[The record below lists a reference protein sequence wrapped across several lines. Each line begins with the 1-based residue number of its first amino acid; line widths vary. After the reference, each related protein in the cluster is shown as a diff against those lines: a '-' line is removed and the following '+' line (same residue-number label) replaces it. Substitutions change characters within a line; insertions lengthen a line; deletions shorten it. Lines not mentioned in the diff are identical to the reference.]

1 MTERGDSAFIGKVAR
16 ETGLSIDAIRFYEA
30 ERVLPEAPRTESGYR
45 MYTEHHVQNLKFLK
59 RAQELGFSLK
69 EIRELLLLRREA
81 TKACSHVRDLLQE
94 KLRDVQEKIGELE
107 KLRDELEAS
116 LRTCNRDL
124 RRSRKG
130 EEAPCPVL
138 KELGRV
144 GRGQQEV
151 RTCKR
156 EV

>member
-1 MTERGDSAFIGKVAR
+1 MTERGERIFIGKVAR

-45 MYTEHHVQNLKFLK
+45 VYTGQEVQDLKFIK

-94 KLRDVQEKIGELE
+94 KLGDVREKIRELE

-116 LRTCNRDL
+116 LRSCNRDL

-144 GRGQQEV
+144 ERGQGDEN
-151 RTCKR
+151 
-156 EV
+156 